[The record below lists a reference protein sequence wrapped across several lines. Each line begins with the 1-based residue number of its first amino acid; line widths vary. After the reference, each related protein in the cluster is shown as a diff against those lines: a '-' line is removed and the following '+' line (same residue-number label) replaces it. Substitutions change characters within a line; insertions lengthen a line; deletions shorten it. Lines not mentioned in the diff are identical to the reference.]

1 MIETS
6 EVSESSKPE
15 EDEAPCSA
23 TSFSKGETDVKEEQA
38 EERAG
43 VSETA
48 EVPPQEN
55 LDEKAEEVQVEKQQF
70 VEEEKE
76 NAPEIITAES
86 SSIEEDPVGITNT
99 ELSQE

>member
-1 MIETS
+1 MIEAS
-6 EVSESSKPE
+6 EVSESSKAE

-23 TSFSKGETDVKEEQA
+23 TGSSKGETDVKDEQA
-38 EERAG
+38 EESPG

-48 EVPPQEN
+48 EIPPQEN

-70 VEEEKE
+70 VEEGKE
-76 NAPEIITAES
+76 NTPEIIIAES
-86 SSIEEDPVGITNT
+86 SSIEEDLVGVTNT

>member
-1 MIETS
+1 M
-6 EVSESSKPE
+6 
-15 EDEAPCSA
+15 
-23 TSFSKGETDVKEEQA
+23 KEEQA
-38 EERAG
+38 EEGAG

-55 LDEKAEEVQVEKQQF
+55 LDEKAEGVQVEKQQF
-70 VEEEKE
+70 VEEGKE

-86 SSIEEDPVGITNT
+86 SSIEEDPVGVTNT